1 MGGAYRL
8 HGQKRRL
15 SSPINKRQ
23 QLVHETKVNMARS
36 AEEAKK
42 TIQKLY
48 PTLLK
53 LLPIRK
59 LVEHFYSLQLLSDD
73 RKSEIDSLTS
83 LKEKITYF
91 LDEMLIPGLS
101 INYTRHFDEMVTMMK
116 ESDDDLIRF
125 LVERLM
131 PINMPT
137 VASLSVSP
145 TLASSA
151 AINTDTGI
159 KKVCI

>member
-1 MGGAYRL
+1 
-8 HGQKRRL
+8 
-15 SSPINKRQ
+15 
-23 QLVHETKVNMARS
+23 MARS

-125 LVERLM
+125 LV
-131 PINMPT
+131 
-137 VASLSVSP
+137 SL
-145 TLASSA
+145 A
-151 AINTDTGI
+151 
-159 KKVCI
+159 